1 MQFSTNISEDGAN
14 SQPVLWFRG
23 YLFQTDNPT
32 GRIFIFFTLAEL
44 HWFGSI
50 GWMSHT
56 HWTML
61 DDFAILFPFKLP
73 VRFLPDTC
81 LNQCL
86 PLQVMGWA
94 ERGAQQPPLKSTK
107 INTIIEIFSS
117 WLHPS
122 LGLGWLLRVGSLV
135 ARGSKSSCIIWFCYW
150 YEAAS
155 PSIKCLTVK
164 HHGDGQGSGK
174 EKRKRKK
181 GEKKSQ
187 CEPVKWYLY
196 FSFSTGLQNKF
207 YALVCVCSCGNKQ
220 KHRFCWHWG
229 KTEKTAKKISQNPS
243 TQGGLERSQVK
254 PTCTVFF

>member
-181 GEKKSQ
+181 GEKKKSMWA
-187 CEPVKWYLY
+187 CKMVSVLFFFHWA
-196 FSFSTGLQNKF
+196 S
-207 YALVCVCSCGNKQ
+207 KQ
-220 KHRFCWHWG
+220 ILRACLCLFLRK
-229 KTEKTAKKISQNPS
+229 
-243 TQGGLERSQVK
+243 
-254 PTCTVFF
+254 